1 MMRRPS
7 PASSSPRLCQLCELI
22 ASRPPLRS
30 AKRPLVTLHTGVPL
44 AVLSRTL
51 PAWPTAARLFATSAA
66 RSGVKQAQAVQP
78 QQSQNATKARFSG
91 TPKSPNRP
99 APAALRTAKNLGE
112 TPLQDQQQL
121 PDNTAL
127 EALAAAVD
135 RVTKLFLAQA
145 GIPSEEMTMT
155 ALRACWRKD
164 LKIAL
169 DSAEQRSEAST
180 VVDPASHLL
189 GLDSNT
195 KAPQHVDAA
204 AAEAKATPVMRVQ
217 DVVDKFSDAAYAII
231 THPTVVITPQVLELY
246 VELQSRLGKPET
258 LPQAFELFASKPRPR
273 LASGSIQYAEPNPGK
288 LSNAVPS
295 AVADV
300 ALTAAIEA
308 KNLDAAVGIVESTYA
323 TTATRRQRLLNKA
336 FFPAVVFGA
345 TPITIYLVATNLSL
359 LQNSMEPT
367 MARNVAFAAILAYVA
382 FTATIGGV
390 AATTT
395 NDQMKRVTW
404 APGTPLRQR
413 WLREEE
419 RAAYDKIALAFG
431 FSEQT
436 RWGEE
441 EGEEFLLLREFI
453 LRRGMILDAVELMP
467 GMN

>member
-1 MMRRPS
+1 
-7 PASSSPRLCQLCELI
+7 
-22 ASRPPLRS
+22 
-30 AKRPLVTLHTGVPL
+30 
-44 AVLSRTL
+44 
-51 PAWPTAARLFATSAA
+51 
-66 RSGVKQAQAVQP
+66 
-78 QQSQNATKARFSG
+78 
-91 TPKSPNRP
+91 
-99 APAALRTAKNLGE
+99 
-112 TPLQDQQQL
+112 
-121 PDNTAL
+121 
-127 EALAAAVD
+127 
-135 RVTKLFLAQA
+135 LAQP

-164 LKIAL
+164 LKLAL

-189 GLDSNT
+189 GLDSDT
-195 KAPQHVDAA
+195 KAQQHVDAA
-204 AAEAKATPVMRVQ
+204 TAEAKATPAMRVQ

-258 LPQAFELFASKPRPR
+258 LPQVFELFASKPRPR
-273 LASGSIQYAEPNPGK
+273 LASGSIQYVKPNPGK
-288 LSNAVPS
+288 LSNAVLP

-308 KNLDAAVGIVESTYA
+308 KNLDAAVGIVESTCA
-323 TTATRRQRLLNKA
+323 TTATRRQRMLNNA
-336 FFPAVVFGA
+336 FFPAVVFGG
-345 TPITIYLVATNLSL
+345 TPIAIYLVATNFSL
-359 LQNSMEPT
+359 LQNSMEPV
-367 MARNVAFAAILAYVA
+367 MARNVAFAAILAYVG

-419 RAAYDKIALAFG
+419 RAAYDKVALAFG

>member
-30 AKRPLVTLHTGVPL
+30 AKRPLVTLHTGGVSL
-44 AVLSRTL
+44 ALPSRTL

-66 RSGVKQAQAVQP
+66 RSRVKQTQAVQP
-78 QQSQNATKARFSG
+78 PQSQNPTKARFSG
-91 TPKSPNRP
+91 KSTSPPN
-99 APAALRTAKNLGE
+99 RTAKSPGD
-112 TPLQDQQQL
+112 TP
-121 PDNTAL
+121 
-127 EALAAAVD
+127 ALAAAVD
-135 RVTKLFLAQA
+135 RVTKLFLAQP
-145 GIPSEEMTMT
+145 GIPSEDMTMT
-155 ALRACWRKD
+155 ALRACWRND
-164 LKIAL
+164 LKLAL
-169 DSAEQRSEAST
+169 DSAEQRSEASA

-189 GLDSNT
+189 GLDSDT
-195 KAPQHVDAA
+195 KTQQQHHVDAA
-204 AAEAKATPVMRVQ
+204 ASEAKATPAMRVQ

-231 THPTVVITPQVLELY
+231 THPPVVITQKVLELY

-258 LPQAFELFASKPRPR
+258 LPQVFELFASKPRPR
-273 LASGSIQYAEPNPGK
+273 LASGSIKYVEPNPSK
-288 LSNAVPS
+288 LSNAVHS

-323 TTATRRQRLLNKA
+323 TKATRRQRMLNKA
-336 FFPAVVFGA
+336 FFPSVAFGG
-345 TPITIYLVATNLSL
+345 TPIAIYLLATNFSL

-367 MARNVAFAAILAYVA
+367 MARNVAFAAILAYVG

-419 RAAYDKIALAFG
+419 RAAYDRVAVGFG

-441 EGEEFLLLREFI
+441 EGEEFLLLREFL